1 MYFEIDERLINS
13 ARKYI
18 SIQSL
23 YSFFIAVKWWV
34 GSLQRV
40 LKCNL
45 YTLFP
50 SMFSVSIVDSTQK
63 KILRKEKSK
72 PRALWCSSICCGLT
86 RLRLMSPQH
95 FDHCDD
101 ANRVVDKST
110 DHAKPHLIC
119 FLTTTWNI
127 YDKEIIICLDKW
139 KHRFGPESARTAL
152 CKWTACTRQ
161 AFLSNFYAPVKVNA
175 MNLWLKLSLK

>member
-1 MYFEIDERLINS
+1 MYFRASVSTLRTHLFMSVLVTILTWAKPCLPKHVLWNWWTTNYS

-45 YTLFP
+45 YILFP

-72 PRALWCSSICCGLT
+72 PRTLWCSSICCGLT
-86 RLRLMSPQH
+86 RLRLMSTQH

-110 DHAKPHLIC
+110 DHAKPHSIC
-119 FLTTTWNI
+119 FLPQPGI
-127 YDKEIIICLDKW
+127 SMIKK
-139 KHRFGPESARTAL
+139 
-152 CKWTACTRQ
+152 
-161 AFLSNFYAPVKVNA
+161 
-175 MNLWLKLSLK
+175 